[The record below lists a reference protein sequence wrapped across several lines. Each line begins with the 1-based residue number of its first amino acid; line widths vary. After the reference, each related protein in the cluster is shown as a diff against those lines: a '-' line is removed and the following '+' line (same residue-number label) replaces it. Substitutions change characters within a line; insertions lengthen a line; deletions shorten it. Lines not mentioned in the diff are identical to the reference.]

1 MKKVLLGLIVMLCL
15 LSCKKQETDP
25 SVVNYKVKF
34 YKEDYKVKF
43 LFEKDGV
50 KVYRFMDRHNYH
62 YFTSKGKTSSEGIIE

>member
-15 LSCKKQETDP
+15 LSCKKQETDS
-25 SVVNYKVKF
+25 SVVD
-34 YKEDYKVKF
+34 KEDYKVKF